1 MSAAVSSARTC
12 IAYKP
17 GLMTPSRTP
26 RVPSIGLTSAHEC
39 AASIN
44 LVSSAVNPT
53 VALLISSSSTRG
65 KNSCKGGSS
74 NRTVTG
80 KPLIALRIDTKSS
93 VCTLRNSSKADAS
106 SAGVL
111 AKIMRRTT
119 GKRSGA
125 KNMCSVRHRPIP
137 SAPYSRALVASS
149 SVSAFARTASL
160 PLRISS
166 AHFKMV

>member
-1 MSAAVSSARTC
+1 MSAAASNARTC
-12 IAYKP
+12 MAYKP
-17 GLMTPSRTP
+17 GLITPRRTP

-44 LVSSAVNPT
+44 FDSSAVRPT
-53 VALLISSSSTRG
+53 VAFLISSSSTLG
-65 KNSCKGGSS
+65 KNSCNGGSS
-74 NRTVTG
+74 KRTVTG
-80 KPLIALRIDTKSS
+80 NPLIARSNAAKSS
-93 VCTLRNSSKADAS
+93 VCTLRNSSNAAAS

-125 KNMCSVRHRPIP
+125 KNMCSVRHNPIP
-137 SAPYSRALVASS
+137 SAPYSRAFVASS